1 MASNSAD
8 APRLPPL
15 AQDARDA
22 LSAAVPANESFSY
35 DRAYT
40 ILAEEEDLS
49 QPAADDI
56 LERLLLRGHLYEVDG
71 ELRLTERAQASE

>member
-15 AQDARDA
+15 AQDALDA
-22 LSAAVPANESFSY
+22 LSAAVPTNESFSY

-40 ILAEEEDLS
+40 ILANEENLS

-71 ELRLTERAQASE
+71 QLRLTERAQASE